1 MKRFAFK
8 AAGLFLIVAALGAGF
23 FFVLKDSSLFDVRHV
38 RVIGLTG
45 SRAQRVRNAALG
57 QSTLSFN
64 EDEVRA
70 AASGHPPVQSVSVE
84 THPPHDV
91 TVTVALYRAVAAVG
105 VTAGALQ
112 AVSADGTVLPGL
124 TVKGLPVVDGSVVGG
139 FVRDR
144 VVLES
149 LKILQSAPPELRGR
163 IASFARD
170 PKFGLFAVLT
180 AGPKI
185 YFGDQTFVAAKW
197 ASAARV
203 LSDPASRGA
212 AYVDV
217 RVPRRPAV
225 GGVQGGVQG
234 GIDPAD
240 PNQPVAPDGQ
250 ASSGPVPQ

>member
-1 MKRFAFK
+1 MKSNTLR
-8 AAGLFLIVAALGAGF
+8 AGCLFLLLATLGAGF

-38 RVIGLTG
+38 RVMGLSG

-64 EDEVRA
+64 EDQIKA
-70 AASGHPPVQSVSVE
+70 AASGHPPVRSVSVE

-124 TVKGLPVVDGSVVGG
+124 SVNGLPVVEGSVVGG

-144 VVLES
+144 VVLAS
-149 LKILQSAPPELRGR
+149 LKIMQSAPPELRGR

-185 YFGDQTFVAAKW
+185 YFGDQTLVEAKW

-203 LSDPASRGA
+203 LADPASRGA

-250 ASSGPVPQ
+250 TPAGPVPQ